1 MKFTHGNYFLR
12 TISDYGVKTT
22 GKSAYRLTVLTTQ
35 QVMSSTALMRPAA
48 QPSTPST
55 VARQTS
61 QSPAARTPVSTP
73 STRLPSILLTPKTSQ
88 VTAIPASSPAT
99 QLTPSQSTPG
109 KWQHPR
115 MEEVVKRQHA
125 NHFDADNVRA
135 ILVTVAG
142 LVSTLAVKPALNI
155 ITSSTVVRSSTT
167 SCALLALR
175 VLLVAALAF
184 SARPL
189 WQAPDTCEDI
199 PLSAPQRHALGLPP
213 LSRPA
218 TPQEQAQYVTPPR
231 YSRSNSP
238 SLNDSVRAQ
247 ARGSPLS
254 GRGSPLDSSLRR
266 HSSGYGSPL
275 ESFLPSQSLSASPSG
290 LQRQRSGSG
299 SPYSPLPDRIQSSS
313 SANDL
318 LRRSSFGFDSPR
330 RETETYERG
339 SGSPSGLGKSG
350 RASVG
355 LNSKWLYQKGRG
367 SPAGMASGKASP
379 TGSGWGTGSVFGS
392 AGTIT

>member
-1 MKFTHGNYFLR
+1 
-12 TISDYGVKTT
+12 
-22 GKSAYRLTVLTTQ
+22 
-35 QVMSSTALMRPAA
+35 MSSTALMRPAA
-48 QPSTPST
+48 RPSTPNT
-55 VARQTS
+55 VARQTT
-61 QSPAARTPVSTP
+61 QSPAARTPVTTP

-88 VTAIPASSPAT
+88 VTAVPASSPAT
-99 QLTPSQSTPG
+99 PLTPSQSTPG
-109 KWQHPR
+109 RWQHPR
-115 MEEVVKRQHA
+115 MEEIVKRQHA
-125 NHFDADNVRA
+125 NHFDTDNVRA
-135 ILVTVAG
+135 ILVTLAG
-142 LVSTLAVKPALNI
+142 LVSTLAVKPTLNLV
-155 ITSSTVVRSSTT
+155 TSPAVVRASTT
-167 SCALLALR
+167 SYALLVLRAL
-175 VLLVAALAF
+175 LLAALAF

-189 WQAPDTCEDI
+189 WRTPDTCEDI

-218 TPQEQAQYVTPPR
+218 TPQEEAQYVTPPR

-238 SLNDSVRAQ
+238 SLHDSMRAQ

-275 ESFLPSQSLSASPSG
+275 ESFLPSQSSSASPSG

-299 SPYSPLPDRIQSSS
+299 SGSPYSPLPHRIQSSS

-318 LRRSSFGFDSPR
+318 LRRSSFGIDSPR
-330 RETETYERG
+330 RETESYERG
-339 SGSPSGLGKSG
+339 SASPGGLGKSG

-355 LNSKWLYQKGRG
+355 LNSKWLYQRGRG